1 MEHTTHYHPP
11 KIGMR
16 VIKTLLSVLL
26 VTLTY
31 DYIFGGRNACFA
43 CIGAVYAMGNH
54 FHEGFKFG
62 FNRFVGTL
70 FGGLIVIPFY
80 WLYYHHPLGIPK
92 EFYLVLGLLCLLY
105 LHILSGATT
114 AIQPGAVIYFVV
126 LFTQPVN
133 TYIGYT
139 IARVIDTGIG
149 VIFSLVLNF
158 LLPSKLDKRNG
169 FDFPHTFQ
177 RWFKSNQRPSNERY
191 PLDPEPEGNPE
202 QSYEKKRLLKEPFFI
217 IFFSYW
223 SEDGTPSL
231 HRHGTPSPGRHGT
244 PLPHRHG
251 GKVHPYCG
259 SDWCSESALPAHFR
273 EG

>member
-31 DYIFGGRNACFA
+31 DYLLGGRNACFA

-169 FDFPHTFQ
+169 FDFSHTFQ
-177 RWFKSNQRPSNERY
+177 RWFKSNQRPPNERY
-191 PLDPEPEGNPE
+191 PVDPEPEGNPE
-202 QSYEKKRLLKEPFFI
+202 QRYEKK
-217 IFFSYW
+217 
-223 SEDGTPSL
+223 
-231 HRHGTPSPGRHGT
+231 
-244 PLPHRHG
+244 
-251 GKVHPYCG
+251 G
-259 SDWCSESALPAHFR
+259 S
-273 EG
+273 

>member
-92 EFYLVLGLLCLLY
+92 EFYLVLGFYVCFIFTSCLE
-105 LHILSGATT
+105 
-114 AIQPGAVIYFVV
+114 Q
-126 LFTQPVN
+126 
-133 TYIGYT
+133 
-139 IARVIDTGIG
+139 
-149 VIFSLVLNF
+149 
-158 LLPSKLDKRNG
+158 LLPSSRELL
-169 FDFPHTFQ
+169 FILLFYLL
-177 RWFKSNQRPSNERY
+177 S
-191 PLDPEPEGNPE
+191 
-202 QSYEKKRLLKEPFFI
+202 QSIPTLA
-217 IFFSYW
+217 
-223 SEDGTPSL
+223 
-231 HRHGTPSPGRHGT
+231 TPSP
-244 PLPHRHG
+244 
-251 GKVHPYCG
+251 V
-259 SDWCSESALPAHFR
+259 
-273 EG
+273 

>member
-191 PLDPEPEGNPE
+191 PLPEINCLCKTKNRNRMNDIRLTRNRKAIRNKAM
-202 QSYEKKRLLKEPFFI
+202 KKKALKRAFFYYLFFI
-217 IFFSYW
+217 L
-223 SEDGTPSL
+223 E
-231 HRHGTPSPGRHGT
+231 
-244 PLPHRHG
+244 
-251 GKVHPYCG
+251 
-259 SDWCSESALPAHFR
+259 
-273 EG
+273 

>member
-1 MEHTTHYHPP
+1 M
-11 KIGMR
+11 
-16 VIKTLLSVLL
+16 
-26 VTLTY
+26 
-31 DYIFGGRNACFA
+31 
-43 CIGAVYAMGNH
+43 CI
-54 FHEGFKFG
+54 
-62 FNRFVGTL
+62 RDR
-70 FGGLIVIPFY
+70 FY

-191 PLDPEPEGNPE
+191 PLDPV
-202 QSYEKKRLLKEPFFI
+202 SYTHLDVYKRQ
-217 IFFSYW
+217 YV
-223 SEDGTPSL
+223 TPSAQVEL
-231 HRHGTPSPGRHGT
+231 PLLPGKCFLTGIS
-244 PLPHRHG
+244 
-251 GKVHPYCG
+251 VV
-259 SDWCSESALPAHFR
+259 
-273 EG
+273 

>member
-16 VIKTLLSVLL
+16 VIKTLISVLL

-31 DYIFGGRNACFA
+31 DYLLGGRNACFA

-158 LLPSKLDKRNG
+158 LLPSKLDKRKDLIFRTPFSVGLKVISALQMNG
-169 FDFPHTFQ
+169 IRLTQ
-177 RWFKSNQRPSNERY
+177 NRKSIQNKTT
-191 PLDPEPEGNPE
+191 
-202 QSYEKKRLLKEPFFI
+202 KKKALKRAFFYYLFFI
-217 IFFSYW
+217 L
-223 SEDGTPSL
+223 E
-231 HRHGTPSPGRHGT
+231 
-244 PLPHRHG
+244 
-251 GKVHPYCG
+251 
-259 SDWCSESALPAHFR
+259 
-273 EG
+273 